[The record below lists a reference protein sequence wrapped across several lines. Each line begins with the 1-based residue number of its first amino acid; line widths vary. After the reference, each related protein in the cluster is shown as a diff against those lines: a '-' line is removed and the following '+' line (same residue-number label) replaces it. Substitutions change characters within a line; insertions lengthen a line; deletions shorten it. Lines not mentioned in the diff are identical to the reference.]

1 MPRYTTSANFF
12 SILMILIDIA
22 IIQIKMVKFQFTKIV
37 DVDRDLIFEIS
48 TNYKNFTKILPKYFK
63 NLEIVES
70 NSNKTIIKET
80 VNFLNRTDT
89 ILTEHI
95 IVKPDQHVVTLL
107 DGPAKDSCFDEIYKK
122 NGTKTKIVINVN
134 FILHGKLKIVGF
146 FTKKKIQTHME
157 QVMNEFVNYAK
168 NNKSN

>member
-1 MPRYTTSANFF
+1 
-12 SILMILIDIA
+12 MILIDIT
-22 IIQIKMVKFQFTKIV
+22 IIHIKMVKFQFTKII

-48 TNYKNFTKILPKYFK
+48 TDYKNFTKVLPKYFK

-70 NSNKTIIKET
+70 NDNKTIVKET

-95 IVKPDQHVVTLL
+95 IIKPDQHIITML
-107 DGPAKDSCFDEIYKK
+107 DGPAKDSCFDEIYEK
-122 NGTKTKIVINVN
+122 NGSNTKIVINVN
-134 FILHGKLKIVGF
+134 FILHGKLKIIGF
-146 FTKKKIQTHME
+146 FAKKKIQMHME
-157 QVMNEFVNYAK
+157 QVMNEFVSYAK